1 MTGAGQ
7 LGNSMRILTLT
18 MVLSVAALA
27 TPAMAQTQSSGASGY
42 VQDQDKASITA
53 QPPNQPYKT
62 DAAGDASSATSAQN
76 SGAGISGAPGNKN
89 GPAMQQGT
97 VGSNTQDKSVQQQDP
112 AHVQGMSGNK
122 SGPPAKR

>member
-1 MTGAGQ
+1 
-7 LGNSMRILTLT
+7 MRILTLT
-18 MVLSVAALA
+18 MVLSAAALA

-42 VQDQDKASITA
+42 VQDQDKATITA
-53 QPPNQPYKT
+53 QPPSQPYRT
-62 DAAGDASSATSAQN
+62 DAAGGDASTAMSAQN

-89 GPAMQQGT
+89 GPAARQGT

-112 AHVQGMSGNK
+112 ANVQGMPGNK